1 MKKTKLSNKK
11 FITDTV
17 CELLPLSLLF
27 LGMMIIFTCFSIFET
42 VTDIFGFSD
51 TEGRIFIPVPFVNR
65 ASMIFSLL
73 GSAVMTVYAFRFVS
87 HRNSADL
94 YFSFPESRISLFN
107 SRFTGILLCIFSD
120 IVINGIAAL
129 LLYLVLSEYYVISVA
144 GIFTGLISLMLV
156 ALITASSFSIASL
169 LTGKVQNSIV
179 LGLMILLTPGYII
192 TELNSYLKYS
202 LYFADAD
209 ISSMWGGM
217 KGLAFETLK
226 SVINGEQSDI
236 PVKNIIFSCVIALIV
251 YFIAVYAFKNRA
263 TEIADNVKYSKKK
276 QIVFGI
282 WITFLISFAI
292 CPKLLVRIT
301 KVAEVN
307 EAGAFY
313 LLGITLSIVAY
324 FLYMLITQKDVKAA
338 GKLIYGV
345 FIAFAV
351 DVLLMGTAY
360 GFVQTENKFLPKP
373 EDIKGIHIVSLD
385 SSYAGEKLKHY
396 FVSDKDVFDVMQ
408 RSYEKAYKLRNK
420 GQKEFDSIYDPV
432 RKGDEYYK
440 FDVVFNTGHGKK
452 RRYVYMNPD
461 DAEMLCNRLCKDKTI
476 SDAISDIPSL
486 HDLETSNIIA
496 GAISESRTE
505 NVQSIAGEI
514 DARKLY
520 ELFYEDIKE
529 HGMGTNEVKKFLGVS
544 SDENKMIAYI
554 DISSYGTNRTYD
566 FYISEKDERSIAYIN
581 ECFVDKRRKEVDE
594 IINIIKNFD
603 SYNGYKVSVDI
614 ALSNEESGG
623 LYSDLEKEKI
633 KKIDSDRLKNELY
646 DTLSSIPKSRDY
658 DCMSVSV
665 SNGAE
670 WIYSY
675 YFGISDESDVPD
687 EIETILDTN

>member
-1 MKKTKLSNKK
+1 MKKTKLFNKK
-11 FITDTV
+11 FIMDTV
-17 CELLPLSLLF
+17 RELLPLGLLF
-27 LGMMIIFTCFSIFET
+27 LGMMIIFTCFSIFEP

-51 TEGRIFIPVPFVNR
+51 TEGHIFIPFPFVNR

-73 GSAVMTVYAFRFVS
+73 GSAVMTVYAFKFLS

-94 YFSFPESRISLFN
+94 YFSFPESRMSLFN
-107 SRFTGILLCIFSD
+107 SRFTGILLCIFSN

-129 LLYLVLSEYYVISVA
+129 LLYLMFSEYYLISVA

-156 ALITASSFSIASL
+156 ALITAGSFSIAAS

-179 LGLMILLTPGYII
+179 LGLMILFTPGYIA

-226 SVINGEQSDI
+226 SLINGEQSDI

-276 QIVFGI
+276 QVVFGI
-282 WITFLISFAI
+282 WITFLISFAV
-292 CPKLLVRIT
+292 CPKLLARIT

-313 LLGITLSIVAY
+313 LLGITLSVVAY
-324 FLYMLITQKDVKAA
+324 FLYMLITQKDVKVA

-345 FIAFAV
+345 LIAFAV
-351 DVLLMGTAY
+351 DVLLMGTTY
-360 GFVQTENKFLPKP
+360 GFVQKENKFSPKL
-373 EDIKGIHIVSLD
+373 EDIKGVHIVSLD

-408 RSYEKAYKLRNK
+408 RSYEKAYKLRDK
-420 GQKEFDSIYDPV
+420 GQKEFDNVYDPV
-432 RKGDEYYK
+432 REGDEYYK
-440 FDVVFNTGHGKK
+440 FDVVFSTDRGKK

-476 SDAISDIPSL
+476 SNAISDIPSL

-514 DARKLY
+514 DAQKLY
-520 ELFYEDIKE
+520 KLFYKDIKE

-544 SDENKMIAYI
+544 YEEDAMIAYL

-566 FYISEKDERSIAYIN
+566 FYISEKDKRSIAYIN
-581 ECFVDKRRKEVDE
+581 ECFIDKRRKEVDG
-594 IINIIKNFD
+594 IADVIKNFD
-603 SYNGYKVSVDI
+603 SHNDYKVSVNI
-614 ALSNEESGG
+614 ALNSGDSGG
-623 LYSDLEKEKI
+623 FYSDLTKDQVKQ
-633 KKIDSDRLKNELY
+633 IDSEKLKKEL
-646 DTLSSIPKSRDY
+646 DAILDSIPDSHEY
-658 DCMSVSV
+658 NYFSIAVSDGTDWV
-665 SNGAE
+665 
-670 WIYSY
+670 YSC
-675 YFGISDESDVPD
+675 YFGISDESDIPD
-687 EIETILDTN
+687 EIKTILDTN